1 MFWRLL
7 LACAVGSTFAAE
19 PLRYPVTRKD
29 DVIDDY
35 HGTKVPDPYRWLE
48 DADCSEVKT
57 WIEDQNE
64 LTFAYLGRLPA
75 RDRFNARLTRLLDFE
90 RFSAPVHEGDR
101 YFFLRNTG
109 LQNQSVL
116 LTTTSLQEEP
126 RPLLDPNTLSADGTV
141 ALTEIAPSRDGRLLA
156 YMLSTSGSD
165 WAEMRVREVETG
177 RDRPDALHGL
187 KFTEASWTNDHRG
200 FFYARFPAP
209 EPGKGEM
216 PVRNQKFYYHRLGD
230 PQEKDRLILDAP
242 EHPDWLFEASTTE
255 DGRYLIVQIQ
265 HGADNY
271 NLLYVKDLG
280 DPLNPDLDRP
290 FQPVIDQFT
299 AEYRPLG
306 VVDQRLLLLTNQ
318 DAPRSKI
325 VSVALG
331 TPTPSPADATG
342 TTGVTGVMTD
352 LVPEMGDR
360 LERALLAGGKLVLV
374 YLVDAKHQLRIAGLD
389 GKPEGDIPL
398 PSLGTIRELA
408 GKPGRTELFYSFTS
422 FLYPTTVYRYDL
434 ATGKN
439 EVFHRPGIDFD
450 PGRFETRQIFYHSK
464 DGTRVPMFIVHSKGI
479 KLDGSNPVYLTGYGG
494 FNISRTPEFSTV
506 LLAWVEKGGIFAQPN
521 LRGGGE
527 YGQAWHLAGTRDR
540 KQNVFDDFYAAAE
553 TLIAEG
559 YTNPAKLAIIGGSNG
574 GLLVGAA
581 VVQRP
586 ELFGAAVA
594 QVGVMDM
601 LRYQKFTI
609 GWAWE
614 PDYGVSDDPGG
625 FTYLFRYSPL
635 HNIKP
640 GACYPS
646 TLITTADH
654 DDRVVPAHSFK
665 FAAAL
670 QAAQGCANPV
680 LIRVETRAGHGGG
693 RPLTKFIDEQS
704 DVLAFM
710 WERVTGSE

>member
-1 MFWRLL
+1 MFWRLF

-29 DVIDDY
+29 DVVDDY
-35 HGTKVPDPYRWLE
+35 HGTKVADPYRWLE
-48 DADCSEVKT
+48 DADSSEVKT
-57 WIEDQNE
+57 WVENQNE
-64 LTFAYLGRLPA
+64 LTFAYLNRLPD
-75 RDRFNARLTRLLDFE
+75 RDRFKARLTRLLDFE
-90 RFSAPVHEGDR
+90 RFSAPVHKGDR

-116 LTTTSLQEEP
+116 LTTRSLQEEP

-141 ALTEIAPSRDGRLLA
+141 ALTAIAPSRDGRLLA
-156 YMLSTSGSD
+156 YMLSASGSD

-177 RDRPDALHGL
+177 RDRPDVLHWL
-187 KFTEASWTNDHRG
+187 KFTEASWTNDHQG

-209 EPGKGEM
+209 DPGKEGV
-216 PVRNQKFYYHRLGD
+216 PVQNQKFYYHRLGD
-230 PQEKDRLILDAP
+230 PQDKDQLILDAP
-242 EHPDWLFEASTTE
+242 EHPDWLFEAVTTD
-255 DGRYLIVQIQ
+255 DGRYLIVQVQ
-265 HGADNY
+265 HGSDNY

-280 DPLNPDLDRP
+280 DPLSPDLNRP
-290 FQPVIDQFT
+290 FQRVVDRFT

-306 VVDQRLLLLTNQ
+306 VVNQRLLLLTNQ

-325 VSVALG
+325 VSAALG
-331 TPTPSPADATG
+331 EITSSTDAG
-342 TTGVTGVMTD
+342 AGAAGVMTD
-352 LVPEMGDR
+352 LVPETGDK
-360 LERALLAGGKLVLV
+360 LERALLAGNKLVLV
-374 YLVDAKHQLRIAGLD
+374 YLVDARHRLRIVGLD

-398 PSLGTIRELA
+398 PSLGAVRELA
-408 GKPGRTELFYSFTS
+408 GSPGRAELFYSFTS

-434 ATGKN
+434 ATGAN

-450 PGRFETRQIFYHSK
+450 PGRFETKQIFYHSK
-464 DGTRVPMFIVHSKGI
+464 DGTRVPMFIVHPKDI
-479 KLDGSNPVYLTGYGG
+479 KLDGNNPVYLTGYGG
-494 FNISRTPEFSTV
+494 FNVSRAPEFSPG
-506 LLAWVEKGGIFAQPN
+506 LLAWVERGGVFAQPN

-527 YGQAWHLAGTRDR
+527 YGREWHLAGTRER
-540 KQNVFDDFYAAAE
+540 KQNVFDDFYAGAE
-553 TLIAEG
+553 TLISGG
-559 YTNPAKLAIIGGSNG
+559 YTKPAKLAIEGGSNG

-594 QVGVMDM
+594 KVGVMDM

-614 PDYGVSDDPGG
+614 SDYGVSDDPRA
-625 FTYLFRYSPL
+625 FSYLIRYSPL
-635 HNIKP
+635 HNLKP
-640 GACYPS
+640 GVCYPS
-646 TLITTADH
+646 TLIVTADH

-680 LIRVETRAGHGGG
+680 LIRVETKAGHGGG
-693 RPLTKFIDEQS
+693 RPLAKFIDEES
-704 DVLAFM
+704 DVLTFM
-710 WERVTGSE
+710 WERAGNG